1 MGFSLRPNTG
11 PDRPCVAAA
20 LLLSLLLPAL
30 ASAQVRDSTARLE
43 RIGDE
48 VYAIIHDDA
57 TDAWPHGNTGVV
69 VGADGVLVIDATYLP
84 SRARADIALIR
95 RVTNKPVRWLVNT
108 HWHFDHNN
116 GASAYA
122 AAFPGLTVVSE
133 RETRGWIELNQT
145 YWVRMSTAAG
155 SARRAELAAL
165 ERQLATGADSAG
177 APLSPEVK
185 QRLPP
190 TIRQRH
196 NELAE
201 LAALQVVTP
210 NLVFDR
216 TLALDLGAG
225 RRVVLEDRG
234 PANSPHDV
242 TIYLPAERVLF
253 TGDILVQSPLP
264 YSSASWPVPWA
275 TVLRELEAVP
285 VAALVPGHGPVMRDH
300 AYTRQVRAL
309 MEAVTARVDSMAR
322 RGMTLDQVQA
332 AIDLDD
338 VRRATPAW
346 VGARHDV
353 DWKFT
358 VATLTERAWRGVRGQ
373 A

>member
-1 MGFSLRPNTG
+1 LLPNTG
-11 PDRPCVAAA
+11 LSYRHCVAAA
-20 LLLSLLLPAL
+20 LLLSLSLPPW
-30 ASAQVRDSTARLE
+30 ASAQARDSTARLE
-43 RIGDE
+43 RIGDG

-57 TDAWPHGNTGVV
+57 TDVWPHGNTGVV
-69 VGADGVLVIDATYLP
+69 VGADGVLVVDATYLP

-95 RVTNKPVRWLVNT
+95 TVTDKPVRWLVTT

-122 AAFPGLTVVSE
+122 TAFPGVTVVSE

-145 YWVRMSTAAG
+145 YWARMSTAAG
-155 SARRAELAAL
+155 STRRAELAAI
-165 ERQLATGADSAG
+165 ERQLATGEDSMG
-177 APLSPEVK
+177 VPLSPEVK
-185 QRLPP
+185 QRLPL
-190 TIRQRH
+190 TLRQRQH
-196 NELAE
+196 ELAE
-201 LAALQVVTP
+201 LGALQVVAP

-216 TLALDLGAG
+216 ELTLDLGGG

-264 YSSASWPVPWA
+264 YSGASWPVPWA
-275 TVLRELEAVP
+275 NVLRKLEAVP
-285 VAALVPGHGPVMRDH
+285 IAALVPGHGPVMRDH

-309 MEAVTARVDSMAR
+309 MEAVISRVDSMAR

-338 VRRATPAW
+338 IRRATPAW
-346 VGARHDV
+346 TGARHDE
-353 DWKFT
+353 DWRFT
-358 VATLTERAWRGVRGQ
+358 VTTLTERAWRGVRGQ
-373 A
+373 G

>member
-1 MGFSLRPNTG
+1 MLPNCSTLSRPA
-11 PDRPCVAAA
+11 RIAAA
-20 LLLSLLLPAL
+20 LLLAPGLPSV

-43 RIGDE
+43 RIGDG

-57 TDAWPHGNTGVV
+57 TDVWPHGNTGVV

-95 RVTNKPVRWLVNT
+95 KATDKPVRWLVNT

-116 GASAYA
+116 GASAYTEG
-122 AAFPGLTVVSE
+122 FPGITVVSE

-145 YWVRMSTAAG
+145 YWARMSAAPG
-155 SARRAELAAL
+155 SARRAELAAV
-165 ERQLATGADSAG
+165 EKQLATGTDSAG
-177 APLSPEVK
+177 TPLAAEVK
-185 QRLPP
+185 RRLPL
-190 TIRQRH
+190 TVRQRK

-201 LAALQVVTP
+201 LASLRVITP

-216 TLALDLGAG
+216 ELTLDLGGG

-234 PANSPHDV
+234 RANSPHDV
-242 TIYLPAERVLF
+242 TIYLPVERILF

-264 YSSASWPVPWA
+264 YSGASWPVPWVK
-275 TVLRELEAVP
+275 VLRQLEAVP
-285 VAALVPGHGPVMRDH
+285 IATMVPGHGPVMRDH

-332 AIDLDD
+332 AINLDD
-338 VRRATPAW
+338 IRHATPVW
-346 VGARHDV
+346 QGARHDE

-358 VATLTERAWRGVRGQ
+358 LTTLTERAWRGVRGQ
-373 A
+373 G